1 MVHIGQ
7 LEQLSHSGQ
16 METVLAVKRWM
27 LMVILHSGRKMQKD
41 LSKRQDS
48 HGLQVEIRKM
58 VNLKVTQR
66 ATL

>member
-27 LMVILHSGRKMQKD
+27 LMAILHSGRKMHKV
-41 LSKRQDS
+41 LSKRQDNL
-48 HGLQVEIRKM
+48 GLQAEMRKM
-58 VNLKVTQR
+58 VNLEVTQW